1 MQSRWQVWLRSGRA
15 VALHSP
21 WSVHA
26 DAGDS
31 TYGYEKCAATV
42 ET

>member
-1 MQSRWQVWLRSGRA
+1 MQRTWQVWLRSGWA

-21 WSVHA
+21 WSVRA

-31 TYGYEKCAATV
+31 TYGYEKRAATV